1 MSNFKEAVEFLA
13 KEQGWNH
20 LYNFDGVKTREAI
33 DSPGFNT
40 RKWPRLKKVFQ
51 KVKINDKSVIDV
63 GCSDGYFS
71 VKMAENGANVIGIDP
86 DKKRIK
92 KANFAKEFFGLNNL
106 EFSSTNLY
114 DLDSNKEYDMS
125 VALGL
130 IHRIPDIY
138 MALEKLCS
146 ISNSVLLEYKALKE
160 KRPICL
166 WGGSQIKL
174 NKLNQLYFIP
184 TNSFIEGIMSDFG
197 FKLIHSDLDRKS
209 KLKYKRDIQLFQK

>member
-1 MSNFKEAVEFLA
+1 MSSYKKEIESLA
-13 KEQGWNH
+13 KEQEWNH
-20 LYNFDGVKTREAI
+20 LYDFNGIETRGVI

-40 RKWPRLKKVFQ
+40 RKWKRLKKVFQ
-51 KVKINDKSVIDV
+51 KVDLNGKNVIDI

-92 KANFAKEFFGLNNL
+92 KANFAKNFFNLNDL

-114 DLDSNKEYDMS
+114 DLNPSTKYDMS

-146 ISNSVLLEYKALKE
+146 ISGSVLLEYKALKE

-166 WGGSQIKL
+166 WGGGQIKL

-197 FKLIHSDLDRKS
+197 FKLIYSDLDRKS
-209 KLKYKRDIQLFQK
+209 KLKYRRDIQLFQR